1 MSFEVEPQ
9 ALRRS
14 AGAAREVA
22 AVARR
27 LRFDAVGDMAAGLP
41 GSMSSEAAPRAEEQL
56 RADAD
61 SSAANMT
68 GYAENLDTSA
78 EEYEALER
86 DVAAGLS

>member
-27 LRFDAVGDMAAGLP
+27 LRFDAVGDIAAGLP
-41 GSMSSEAAPRAEEQL
+41 DSMSSEAAPQAEEHL

-61 SSAANMT
+61 ASADNMT
-68 GYAENLDTSA
+68 AYAENLDASA
-78 EEYEALER
+78 EEYEATDHDGGER
-86 DVAAGLS
+86 LS